1 MKKVQNWKVMTV
13 VELLLAVL
21 CVVLDL
27 LIPTL
32 LILGIMA
39 VSMIYKKE
47 KISDIGFRRP
57 GKPFLLMLTIF
68 AFSVAW
74 SVFDFG
80 LVLPILN
87 HLTGTHQDVS
97 TFENLKGNFG
107 QLLFLLAAGWI
118 LGALAEEC
126 VYRGFLRNR
135 IEALMPNKKIGLFL
149 AVALTSLLFGFIHT
163 EQGVIGVIVTTLDAV
178 YFSLIRLKFKDNLWA
193 AVLAHGFNNT
203 IGIVTFF
210 FTGPLYGLW

>member
-1 MKKVQNWKVMTV
+1 MGKKQRLQVLTV
-13 VELLLAVL
+13 IELLLAVL

-27 LIPTL
+27 FIPTL

-47 KISDIGFRRP
+47 KLSDTGFKKP
-57 GKPFLLMLTIF
+57 GKPFLLILTLF
-68 AFSVAW
+68 TVSVAW

-80 LVLPILN
+80 LLLPVLN
-87 HLTGTHQDVS
+87 HLTGTRQDLS
-97 TFENLKGNFG
+97 AFENIKGNVG
-107 QLLFLLAAGWI
+107 QLLFFIAAGWV
-118 LGALAEEC
+118 LGGFAEEI
-126 VYRGFLRNR
+126 VYRGYLRNR
-135 IEALMPNKKIGLFL
+135 IEALIPNKKIGLFL

-163 EQGVIGVIVTTLDAV
+163 EQGVIGVVVTTLDAV
-178 YFSLIRLKFKDNLWA
+178 YFSLIRLKYKDNLWA